1 VQPRC
6 LGFAVLFLS
15 IFNSC
20 SAQTVLRLPLREA
33 KERLRSGNVQFIL
46 DGAPE
51 KLKELARI
59 DSAAPFYAALHL
71 EAAKNAGETKEKRI
85 ILFTEALKSPHVRA
99 AAIKKLAAL
108 DRDAFLLRFGGELR
122 SADGG
127 GWAQALRLFRDA
139 PAYKEALPGALRDD
153 LYAFYFREPAGESQ
167 RWLDAQFRTAFAPP
181 PQEEY
186 SDDEDGDDGADG
198 GDADDER
205 GTPDAGSAPPAW
217 WNTAGALIAG
227 RLAASRSLWGEALWQ
242 LRFARERGEDA
253 VFIKY
258 PELLS
263 DLGKAFQY
271 SAPAAGLRA
280 FLEWEKRLQKAKG
293 DGVAEARY
301 RLLFF
306 AGRMARQV
314 KKSEEAVGLFD
325 RAAALAPDAQ
335 QKDACIW
342 YLLDTRMRVKEE
354 NLSAD
359 VEKYAAQWADGAYFA
374 DILDK
379 FSAWAAKK
387 RNWNLIRRVFKAING
402 YADPETQAKY
412 AYICG
417 RALEY
422 GFLKKQNAKESAAFY
437 YKIAYG
443 EDASARQNLAAIYY
457 RALAAKRLGRPLGID
472 ALFAL
477 EGAAEAPPAETAAL
491 PAAADSAAAM
501 EITADERA
509 RQEFGVF
516 FDGFFEFGCAP
527 YLYPYIREVR
537 DELGVDEL
545 RSLAGRLHEAKEWQ
559 SGINVALYVTR
570 RPDYQPAR
578 GDVELSYPLGYK
590 ELLEKQ
596 AEKAGIESALLFA
609 LVRRESVFNAQ
620 ARSRVGALGLT
631 QLMEKTGTE
640 MARQLARRGGADY
653 FFAGTVNLLD
663 PEINTN
669 LGALYYRQ
677 LLDATS
683 SPVTAILSY
692 NGGIGRLRRWRKAA
706 AELSDD
712 LFLETVEL
720 TETRTYGRGV
730 LGDEIIYRYL
740 YDL

>member
-20 SAQTVLRLPLREA
+20 SAQTVLRLPIREA

-51 KLKELARI
+51 KLNELARI

-85 ILFTEALKSPHVRA
+85 ILFTEALKSPRVRA
-99 AAIKKLAAL
+99 AAVKKLTLL
-108 DRDAFLLRFGGELR
+108 DRDEFLLRFGGELVP
-122 SADGG
+122 ADGG
-127 GWAQALRLFRDA
+127 SWAQALRLLRDA
-139 PAYKEALPGALRDD
+139 PAYKEALPGALRDE
-153 LYAFYFREPAGESQ
+153 LYAFYFREPSGEAQ
-167 RWLDAQFRTAFAPP
+167 RWLDGQFRAAFIPP
-181 PQEEY
+181 PRE
-186 SDDEDGDDGADG
+186 EDGGEEEDEGAEGDGADDESG
-198 GDADDER
+198 GRDEEER
-205 GTPDAGSAPPAW
+205 PPSW
-217 WNTAGALIAG
+217 WNAAGPLIAG

-242 LRFARERGEDA
+242 LRLARERGADE
-253 VFIKY
+253 VFIEY

-271 SAPAAGLRA
+271 SAPAAGLRV
-280 FLEWEKRLQKAKG
+280 FLEWEKRLQKEKRG
-293 DGVAEARY
+293 GIAEARY

-306 AGRMARQV
+306 AARMARQLN
-314 KKSEEAVGLFD
+314 KAGEAVEIFS
-325 RAAALAPDAQ
+325 RAAVLAPDNQ

-354 NLSAD
+354 N
-359 VEKYAAQWADGAYFA
+359 VIPEIEKYAAQWADGAYFS
-374 DILDK
+374 DILDR

-387 RNWNLIRRVFKAING
+387 RRWNLIRRVFEAVNG

-422 GFLKKQNAKESAAFY
+422 GLLKKQNAQESAARY

-443 EDASARQNLAAIYY
+443 EDASALQNLAAIYY
-457 RALAAKRLGRPLGID
+457 RALAAKRLERPLGID
-472 ALFAL
+472 ALFAFADAP
-477 EGAAEAPPAETAAL
+477 EAASPEAL
-491 PAAADSAAAM
+491 PAAPAAADGAAASELTAE
-501 EITADERA
+501 EIA
-509 RQEFGVF
+509 RQRRGAF

-527 YLYPYIREVR
+527 YLYPYIREAR
-537 DELGVDEL
+537 EDLGVDEL
-545 RSLAGRLHEAKEWQ
+545 RSLAQRLHEAKEWQ
-559 SGINVALYVTR
+559 SVINVTWYFTR
-570 RPDYQPAR
+570 RPDYRPAR
-578 GDVELSYPLGYK
+578 VDVELSYPLGYR

-609 LVRRESVFNAQ
+609 LVRRESLFNAR
-620 ARSRVGALGLT
+620 ARSRAGALGLT

-663 PEINTN
+663 PEINAS

-677 LLDATS
+677 LLDVTS

-706 AELSDD
+706 ADLSDD